1 MSAFMLPANSR
12 MLSPSEALQ
21 KTGSA
26 EACYQLYRADGSLI
40 VGALMPINEKKL
52 RALPGIVAARALA
65 DDEPAPQRHY
75 DTDGNEVGPWI
86 HVYSRAEKQ
95 EMRRVRKMY
104 AGQTFQIRDDDE

>member
-1 MSAFMLPANSR
+1 MLPSNAR

-26 EACYQLYRADGSLI
+26 EPCYQLYRADGSPI
-40 VGALMPINEKKL
+40 VGALYHVNQKKVS
-52 RALPGIVAARALA
+52 ALPGIVSARPLAAE
-65 DDEPAPQRHY
+65 EPAPQRHY
-75 DTDGNEVGPWI
+75 DDDGNEVGPWI
-86 HVYSRAEKQ
+86 YVRSRAELQ

>member
-1 MSAFMLPANSR
+1 MLPANAR

-26 EACYQLYRADGSLI
+26 EPCYQLYRADGSPI
-40 VGALMPINEKKL
+40 VGALMAINQKKL
-52 RALPGIVAARALA
+52 RALPGVSARPLAAE
-65 DDEPAPQRHY
+65 EPAPQRHY
-75 DTDGNEVGPWI
+75 DDDGNEVGPWI

-104 AGQTFQIRDDDE
+104 AGQTFQIRDDE